1 MEGYMEDK
9 PEVIQ
14 ENKINIQV
22 LPIIIIIWKK
32 GSTESLVLRSKC
44 EEIPIENLTDEEK
57 EELFA
62 TAFNMIATLSST
74 NGALAIAANQL
85 GITKRMFVIN
95 LGFPRV
101 FVNPKIIE
109 KEDEVLLTEMCLS
122 IPYTPVKVRRYSKV
136 KMEAYEI
143 FPFLKY
149 ITPKQ
154 VYELEGVYAQ
164 AVQHEIDHLNG
175 KLIIDYMKTGRK

>member
-1 MEGYMEDK
+1 MVDS

-22 LPIIIIIWKK
+22 LPIIQWKS

-44 EEIPIENLTDEEK
+44 EEIPIENLTNEEK
-57 EELFA
+57 WELFA

-74 NGALAIAANQL
+74 QGALAIAANQL
-85 GITKRMFVIN
+85 GIIKRMFVIN

-101 FVNPKIIE
+101 FANPRIIE
-109 KEDEVLLTEMCLS
+109 KKNEVLLTEMCLS
-122 IPYTPVKVRRYSKV
+122 VPYTPVKVRRYGKI

-143 FPFLKY
+143 VPFSRY
-149 ITPKQ
+149 IVPKR
-154 VYELEGVYAQ
+154 VYEFEGAYAQ
-164 AVQHEIDHLNG
+164 AIQHEIDHLDG
-175 KLIIDYMKTGRK
+175 KLIIDYIKVKRR

>member
-1 MEGYMEDK
+1 MVDN

-22 LPIIIIIWKK
+22 LPIIQWKK

-57 EELFA
+57 DELFA
-62 TAFNMIATLSST
+62 TATNMVATLAST
-74 NGALAIAANQL
+74 QGALAIAANQL

-109 KEDEVLLTEMCLS
+109 KKNEVLLTEMCLS
-122 IPYTPVKVRRYSKV
+122 VPYTPVKVRRYDKV

-143 FPFLKY
+143 VPFLKY
-149 ITPKQ
+149 IAPKQ
-154 VYELEGVYAQ
+154 VYEFEGVYAQ
-164 AVQHEIDHLNG
+164 AVQHEIDHLDG
-175 KLIIDYMKTGRK
+175 KLIIDYIKVKRR

>member
-1 MEGYMEDK
+1 MEGYMEGT
-9 PEVIQ
+9 PEVTQ

-22 LPIIIIIWKK
+22 LPIIQWKK

-62 TAFNMIATLSST
+62 TANNMIATLSST
-74 NGALAIAANQL
+74 QGALAIAANQL

-109 KEDEVLLTEMCLS
+109 KKDEVLLTEMCLS
-122 IPYTPVKVRRYSKV
+122 VPYTPVKVRRYNKI
-136 KMEAYEI
+136 KLEAYEVV
-143 FPFLKY
+143 PFFKY
-149 ITPKQ
+149 IAPKQ
-154 VYELEGVYAQ
+154 VYEFEGIYAQ
-164 AVQHEIDHLNG
+164 AIQHEIDHLDG
-175 KLIIDYMKTGRK
+175 KLIIDYIKAKRR